1 MHIHG
6 VFPPIATPFA
16 ANGDLDGDALQANVR
31 RWNETG
37 LSGYVVAGSN
47 GESAMLD
54 FDEVVV
60 ATRLVRAAALPDHL
74 VITGTGQ
81 QSTRAAVRLTQAAA
95 EAGADVA
102 LVMTPS
108 FFGAQI
114 TPVAMIRHYE
124 AVADASPIPVMV
136 YNVPKFTHVN
146 IAPATVAKIAPHP
159 NVIGIKDSAGDIG
172 QIVNLVRLC
181 PPDFDVVLG
190 NAPAFLA
197 GLDAGATGGI
207 LALANVAPRE
217 CVEIQSLQAAGRAGR
232 GPRPPRATDGHR
244 QRRHWRLWHRRAQS
258 GARSAGVSRGAAAAA
273 AAIRRRECP
282 RGDPRHSG
290 RGRAV
295 VGRQGRVCSGTCI
308 KRGLAIAS
316 PLFIVLG
323 GRLA

>member
-1 MHIHG
+1 MHIRG
-6 VFPPIATPFA
+6 VFPPIATPFG
-16 ANGDLDGDALQANVR
+16 ANGDLDGDALQANIG

-47 GESAMLD
+47 GESVMLD
-54 FDEVVV
+54 FDEVLA
-60 ATRLVRAAALPDHL
+60 ATRLVRAAALPEHL

-81 QSTRAAVRLTQAAA
+81 QSTRATIRLTQAAA

-114 TPVAMIRHYE
+114 TPAAMIRHYE
-124 AVADASPIPVMV
+124 AVAEAAPIPVMV
-136 YNVPKFTHVN
+136 YNVPKFTGVN

-159 NVIGIKDSAGDIG
+159 NVIGVKDSAGDIG

-181 PPDFDVVLG
+181 PADFDVVLG

-217 CVEIQSLQAAGRAGR
+217 CVAIQAYQAAGRAAEAHALHARLMSTGNAVTGGYGIAGLKAALDLLGYR
-232 GPRPPRATDGHR
+232 GGPPRPPLQSADAATR
-244 QRRHWRLWHRRAQS
+244 E
-258 GARSAGVSRGAAAAA
+258 
-273 AAIRRRECP
+273 AIRGILAE
-282 RGDPRHSG
+282 
-290 RGRAV
+290 A
-295 VGRQGRVCSGTCI
+295 
-308 KRGLAIAS
+308 GL
-316 PLFIVLG
+316 L
-323 GRLA
+323 

>member
-1 MHIHG
+1 MHIRG
-6 VFPPIATPFA
+6 VFPPIATPFTA
-16 ANGDLDGDALQANVR
+16 SGDLDGDALQANVR

-54 FDEVVV
+54 FDEVVA
-60 ATRLVRAAALPDHL
+60 ATRLVRDAALPEHT

-81 QSTRAAVRLTQAAA
+81 QSTRATVRLTRAAA

-114 TPVAMIRHYE
+114 APAAMIRHYE

-136 YNVPKFTHVN
+136 YNVPKFTGVN

-181 PPDFDVVLG
+181 PAGFDVVLG

-217 CVEIQSLQAAGRAGR
+217 CVEIQALQAAGRTAEAHALHSRLMATGNAVTGGYGIAGLKAALDLLGYR
-232 GPRPPRATDGHR
+232 GGPPRPPLQSADDTTR
-244 QRRHWRLWHRRAQS
+244 Q
-258 GARSAGVSRGAAAAA
+258 
-273 AAIRRRECP
+273 AIRGILAE
-282 RGDPRHSG
+282 
-290 RGRAV
+290 A
-295 VGRQGRVCSGTCI
+295 
-308 KRGLAIAS
+308 GL
-316 PLFIVLG
+316 L
-323 GRLA
+323 